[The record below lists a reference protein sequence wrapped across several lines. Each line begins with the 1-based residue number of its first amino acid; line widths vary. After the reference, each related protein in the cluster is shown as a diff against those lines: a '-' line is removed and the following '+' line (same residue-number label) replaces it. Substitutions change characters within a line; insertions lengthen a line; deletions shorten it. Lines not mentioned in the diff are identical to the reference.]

1 MEPDGSAERARPS
14 KPEQPDEAAWP
25 TEAAPVPAAAFPG
38 DSTRAWDETAPSEET
53 SNEAS
58 KPDEPIVLAQGH
70 LHPAI
75 LLLRLID
82 ALRQVA
88 FPVILGIVTN
98 PWFLVAALALFVLQL
113 TNSVIRYLTLEYTLT
128 PEELRIREGLLHRQ
142 ERRIPLDRIQDL
154 GFEST
159 LLRRALGLSVV
170 MVETA
175 SGRGVEAKLDALSRA
190 DAEHLREV
198 LLAARPAGSTTA
210 TIGGQASNLTAT
222 GDATADSD
230 DERNANG
237 DSSAPAP
244 HAGPEVEWLVHRTTT
259 RELLVRGAT
268 DMRLSAFA
276 VSGYAAY
283 ELANQLG
290 FVTQLAGIANSFRS
304 WLGSLSPV
312 LVMAVLASILFL
324 VMAFGIVTS
333 TVGNLVQFHRFEM
346 VLRGNVLQRRFG
358 LLTTRQKTLPR
369 ARIQRVTIEQ
379 TWLRRLCGFAVVK
392 ADSAGGS
399 RTDGQDIS
407 AGWDV
412 VVPMTKATTAHALL
426 PALLPG
432 IEATHF
438 EWHQG
443 SRKLVVRSTLQGALL
458 AGVAIAGLWWRVEAN
473 SLFALLLIPLWA
485 VMGLLVWRNLGWAR
499 GQDFFALQHGII
511 GKNFACVPTAK
522 VQAVVVRQGIVGQLL
537 GLADLTVYVAGGS
550 PTRIPDLTLRDA
562 RQLCIELSERAAIAA
577 AADW

>member
-1 MEPDGSAERARPS
+1 
-14 KPEQPDEAAWP
+14 
-25 TEAAPVPAAAFPG
+25 VPAAAFPG

>member
-1 MEPDGSAERARPS
+1 
-14 KPEQPDEAAWP
+14 
-25 TEAAPVPAAAFPG
+25 
-38 DSTRAWDETAPSEET
+38 
-53 SNEAS
+53 
-58 KPDEPIVLAQGH
+58 
-70 LHPAI
+70 
-75 LLLRLID
+75 
-82 ALRQVA
+82 
-88 FPVILGIVTN
+88 
-98 PWFLVAALALFVLQL
+98 LVAALTLFLMRL
-113 TNSVIRYLTLEYTLT
+113 TYSVIRYLTLEYTLT

-159 LLRRALGLSVV
+159 LLRRSLGLAVV

-198 LLAARPAGSTTA
+198 LLTARPAGSTSA
-210 TIGGQASNLTAT
+210 TIGGSVNSTTASSSDPDNQQR
-222 GDATADSD
+222 DADGVAAASPPT
-230 DERNANG
+230 
-237 DSSAPAP
+237 
-244 HAGPEVEWLVHRTTT
+244 PEVEWLVHRTTT
-259 RELLVRGAT
+259 RELLIRGAT

-283 ELANQLG
+283 ELAHQLG
-290 FVTQLAGIANSFRS
+290 FLTQLAGIANSFQN
-304 WLGSLSPV
+304 WVTSLSPV
-312 LVMAVLASILFL
+312 LLMALLASLLFL
-324 VMAFGIVTS
+324 VMALGIVTS

-369 ARIQRVTIEQ
+369 ARVQRVTIEQ

-432 IEATHF
+432 IENTKF
-438 EWHQG
+438 TWKQG
-443 SRKLVVRSTLQGALL
+443 SRKLVARSAMQGTLL
-458 AGVAIAGLWWRVEAN
+458 AGIAIGGLWWRVEA
-473 SLFALLLIPLWA
+473 SALFALLLIPLWTA
-485 VMGLLVWRNLGWAR
+485 MGVLVWRNLGWAR
-499 GQDFFALQHGII
+499 GEDFFALQHGII

-522 VQAVVVRQGIVGQLL
+522 VQAVVVRQGIIGQLL

-550 PTRIPDLTLRDA
+550 PTRIPDLTLHDA
-562 RQLCIELSERAAIAA
+562 RELCIELSERAGIAA
-577 AADW
+577 ATDW

>member
-1 MEPDGSAERARPS
+1 MSGETIPGETMPGESVTDERP
-14 KPEQPDEAAWP
+14 
-25 TEAAPVPAAAFPG
+25 
-38 DSTRAWDETAPSEET
+38 
-53 SNEAS
+53 EAS
-58 KPDEPIVLAQGH
+58 EPEASTETELVVLAKGH

-88 FPVILGIVTN
+88 FPVILGIATN
-98 PWFLVAALALFVLQL
+98 KWFLVAALALFVIQL
-113 TNSVIRYLTLEYTLT
+113 SYSVIRYLTLEYTLT

-170 MVETA
+170 LVETA

-198 LLAARPAGSTTA
+198 LMAARPAGSSSP
-210 TIGGQASNLTAT
+210 TIGGSVA
-222 GDATADSD
+222 GATAND
-230 DERNANG
+230 
-237 DSSAPAP
+237 PAKP
-244 HAGPEVEWLVHRTTT
+244 AGEAVADASPPTPEVEWLVHRTTT
-259 RELLVRGAT
+259 RELLIRGAT

-283 ELANQLG
+283 ELSNQLG
-290 FVTQLAGIANSFRS
+290 FFTQLAGIADSFRD
-304 WLGSLSPV
+304 WITSLSPV
-312 LVMAVLASILFL
+312 LLMAVLASLLFL

-399 RTDGQDIS
+399 RTDGQDVT

-412 VVPMTKATTAHALL
+412 VVPMTKATTAHSLL

-432 IEATHF
+432 IENTPF
-438 EWHQG
+438 TWQQG
-443 SRKLVVRSTLQGALL
+443 SRKLVVRSALQGTML
-458 AGVAIAGLWWRVEAN
+458 AGVAIAALWWRVEAN
-473 SLFALLLIPLWA
+473 ALFALLLIPLWA
-485 VMGLLVWRNLGWAR
+485 AMGMLVWRNLGWAR
-499 GQDFFALQHGII
+499 GEDFFALQHGII

-522 VQAVVVRQGIVGQLL
+522 VQAVVVRQGLVGQIL

-562 RQLCIELSERAAIAA
+562 RELCAELSERAGIAA
-577 AADW
+577 ASDW

>member
-1 MEPDGSAERARPS
+1 MPREEQTYEATTPNAEESVAEASAPGES
-14 KPEQPDEAAWP
+14 G
-25 TEAAPVPAAAFPG
+25 TG
-38 DSTRAWDETAPSEET
+38 DSGTGDSGVGDDSPPT
-53 SNEAS
+53 
-58 KPDEPIVLAQGH
+58 VLAKGH

-113 TNSVIRYLTLEYTLT
+113 SYSVVRYLTLEYTLT

-159 LLRRALGLSVV
+159 ILRRALGLAVV

-175 SGRGVEAKLDALSRA
+175 SGRGVEAKLDALSRS

-198 LLAARPAGSTTA
+198 LLLARPAGSKVA
-210 TIGGQASNLTAT
+210 TIGGGEVTDPSDGTTAAQDGEGEAAT
-222 GDATADSD
+222 DAPS
-230 DERNANG
+230 
-237 DSSAPAP
+237 PQP
-244 HAGPEVEWLVHRTTT
+244 QVEWLVHRATTK
-259 RELLVRGAT
+259 ELLVRGAT

-290 FVTQLAGIANSFRS
+290 LVTQLAGIASSFRN
-304 WLGSLSPV
+304 WIASLSPV
-312 LVMAVLASILFL
+312 LVMAVLASLLFL
-324 VMAFGIVTS
+324 VMALGIVTS

-399 RTDGQDIS
+399 RTDGQDVT

-432 IEATHF
+432 IENTRF
-438 EWHQG
+438 SWHQG
-443 SRKLVVRSTLQGALL
+443 SRKLVARTTLQGVLL
-458 AGVAIAGLWWRVEAN
+458 AGIAIAGMWWKLELQA
-473 SLFALLLIPLWA
+473 LYALLLIPVWA
-485 VMGLLVWRNLGWAR
+485 VMGVLVWRNLGWAR
-499 GQDFFALQHGII
+499 GDDFFALQHGII

-537 GLADLTVYVAGGS
+537 GVADLTVYVAGGS
-550 PTRIPDLTLRDA
+550 PTRIPDLTLQDA
-562 RQLCIELSERAAIAA
+562 RELCLALSERASIAA

>member
-1 MEPDGSAERARPS
+1 
-14 KPEQPDEAAWP
+14 
-25 TEAAPVPAAAFPG
+25 VPAAAFPG
-38 DSTRAWDETAPSEET
+38 DSTRAWDETAPSDET